1 MVLFDFLRIGLILA
15 ASVALLI
22 VIRKQITDAASTGF
36 WLLASGIGMLIVG
49 LTLWSLYNSS
59 FLSETS
65 YPFIRIVAGYFC
77 FPLGIAAILAGVFY
91 TLRASIIPI
100 SQPGTGDE
108 IITAEASLTPERIR
122 LYHSMFSND
131 DSARFLIRKGQFIDC
146 NQQALSLFQCSE
158 KEILETRPDHFFALM
173 QQHIKGKVDFKKK
186 ISQAE
191 KGAAQRFEC
200 RFTPAIGE
208 EIFTAVLVELHELPG
223 LSKNPV
229 SVKIR
234 DITSVKHTEYDLAR
248 QRNLFAST
256 INRISDAVILTDEA
270 GKIVFVNSNA
280 EELLDTPYSEAVEQ
294 HYSDL
299 ITLLDP
305 VSQESIPAPIE
316 NTLDS
321 SEDTSLEKR
330 VLLQGKTGDQHLVE
344 ASSIPILDD
353 DGTLTGTILV
363 VRNVTDRRR
372 MEEELWQ
379 AKKLESVG
387 ELAGKYAHDF
397 NNILASL
404 LGDIALGK
412 IHCDR
417 QEKVLKYL
425 KNAEK
430 STERARQLTSQLL
443 TLTTGGRPNSS
454 RVALPELVEEAMEF
468 ALRHSSIRSRI
479 AIPEDIHLLEIDAGQ
494 IKNVLHNII
503 INAKEALPGDGM
515 ITMTAENADIFNGQS
530 IGSLVHGSYV
540 KIQISDN
547 GVGIPEEYLPQVF
560 EPFFSTK
567 EHGNGLGL
575 ASAYSIV
582 KNHGGHIE
590 ISSEVDQGTTVT
602 LYLPAHISGGPALTS
617 DSDTSQSNG
626 KILIMDDEQRARE
639 FCGELLEYL
648 GHRVFYA
655 PTGEEALEMYRVA
668 KEKAQAFDAVI
679 LDLTVPGGMGGKSTV
694 KQLLDYDPDAKAIV
708 SNGYFNDP
716 VMANYSEFGFQ
727 GVITKPYALDEVNRV
742 VQEVLSRE

>member
-1 MVLFDFLRIGLILA
+1 MVLLDFLRIGLILA
-15 ASVALLI
+15 ASVALLF
-22 VIRKQITDAASTGF
+22 VIRKQIADTATTGF
-36 WLLASGIGMLIVG
+36 WLLASGIGIVIVG
-49 LTLWSLYNSS
+49 LTLWSLYNSPV
-59 FLSETS
+59 LSEAS
-65 YPFIRIVAGYFC
+65 YPFIRISAGYFC
-77 FPLGIAAILAGVFY
+77 FPLGIAAILTGVFY

-100 SQPGTGDE
+100 QQSATGDE
-108 IITAEASLTPERIR
+108 IITAGDSLTPERIR
-122 LYHSMFSND
+122 LFYSIFSND
-131 DSARFLIRKGQFIDC
+131 DSARFFIRKGQFIDC

-158 KEILETRPDHFFALM
+158 KEILETRPDHFFTLM
-173 QQHIKGKVDFKKK
+173 QQHVKAKVDFKKK
-186 ISQAE
+186 ISRAE
-191 KGAAQRFEC
+191 KGTSQRFEC
-200 RFTPAIGE
+200 RFSPSIGE
-208 EIFTAVLVELHELPG
+208 EIFTEVLINLLDLSG
-223 LSKNPV
+223 ISKNTI
-229 SVKIR
+229 SIKIR
-234 DITSVKHTEYDLAR
+234 DITSIKQAEQELIR
-248 QRNLFAST
+248 QQNIFSTT
-256 INRISDAVILTDEA
+256 INRISDAIILTDET
-270 GKIVFVNSNA
+270 GNIVFLNSKA
-280 EELLDTPYSEAVEQ
+280 EELLDVSYPEAVEQ

-305 VSQESIPAPIE
+305 VLQESIPAPI
-316 NTLDS
+316 NQTLDS
-321 SEDTSLEKR
+321 SAESSLEKM
-330 VLLQGKTGDQHLVE
+330 VLLQGKSGEQHLVE
-344 ASSIPILDD
+344 VSSAPILSEEDAMP
-353 DGTLTGTILV
+353 GAVLIL
-363 VRNVTDRRR
+363 RNVTDQRR

-417 QEKVLKYL
+417 QEKVLQYL

-454 RVALPELVEEAMEF
+454 STALPELVGEAMEF
-468 ALRHSSIRSRI
+468 ALRNSSIRSRI

-503 INAKEALPGDGM
+503 VNAKEALPGGGT
-515 ITMTAENADIFNGQS
+515 ISVTAENADIFNGQS
-530 IGSLVHGSYV
+530 VGSLVHGSYV
-540 KIQISDN
+540 KIQISDD
-547 GVGIPEEYLPQVF
+547 GTGIPVEYLPQVF

-567 EHGNGLGL
+567 DHGNGLGL

-590 ISSEVDQGTTVT
+590 ISSEIDQGTTVT
-602 LYLPAHISGGPALTS
+602 LYLPAHISGKSAEGNEEQMTAPS
-617 DSDTSQSNG
+617 G
-626 KILIMDDEQRARE
+626 KILVMDDEQRTRE

-655 PTGEEALEMYRVA
+655 PTGEDALEMYRVA

-679 LDLTVPGGMGGKSTV
+679 LDLTVPGGMGGKSAI
-694 KQLLDYDPDAKAIV
+694 KRLLEYDPDAKAIV

-716 VMANYSEFGFQ
+716 VMANYSEYGFQ

-742 VQEVLSRE
+742 VQEVLSKA